1 MAFSGFQDI
10 RDQAATR
17 HERDDDR
24 ALGLAVREAR
34 QMRGLSLK
42 QVAEAASV
50 SVGLLSQI
58 ERGISSPS
66 VRALRSICT
75 VLSLPVHA
83 LFGGQPAPDDPESR
97 RIVRRARRR
106 TVSFGSKGFVKEFL
120 NAHDGGALQII
131 EVVLAP
137 EGGSGERPYNHEGE
151 EGGVVLEGRLE
162 LYVDGDLYQLEKGDA
177 FCFESILP
185 HKFRNLA
192 DGTTRVLWITTPPVW

>member
-1 MAFSGFQDI
+1 MAFSGSQDTP
-10 RDQAATR
+10 DLAATN

-24 ALGLAVREAR
+24 VLGLAVRTAR
-34 QMRGLSLK
+34 RARGLSLK
-42 QVAEAASV
+42 QVAQGASI
-50 SVGLLSQI
+50 SVGMLSQI

-66 VRALRSICT
+66 VRALRSICA
-75 VLSLPVHA
+75 VLNLPVHA
-83 LFGGQPAPDDPESR
+83 LFGGPPAASDPQAR
-97 RIVRRARRR
+97 RVVRRARRR
-106 TVSFGSKGFVKEFL
+106 SVSFGSKGFVKEFL
-120 NAHDGGALQII
+120 TADDGGALQII

-162 LYVDGDLYQLEKGDA
+162 LYVDGEVYQLEKGDA
-177 FCFESILP
+177 FSFESILP

>member
-1 MAFSGFQDI
+1 MAFSGSQDI
-10 RDQAATR
+10 PDTAATK

-24 ALGLAVREAR
+24 VLGLAVRTAR
-34 QMRGLSLK
+34 QARGLSLK
-42 QVAEAASV
+42 QVAEGASI
-50 SVGLLSQI
+50 SVGMLSQI

-66 VRALRSICT
+66 VRALRSVCA
-75 VLSLPVHA
+75 VLNLPVHE
-83 LFGGQPAPDDPESR
+83 LFGGPPAAGDPESR

-120 NAHDGGALQII
+120 NAHDGGTLQIM

-137 EGGSGERPYNHEGE
+137 DGGSGERPYNHEGE

-162 LYVDGDLYQLEKGDA
+162 LHVDGDVYQLEEGDA

-192 DGTTRVLWITTPPVW
+192 EGTTRVLWITTPPVW